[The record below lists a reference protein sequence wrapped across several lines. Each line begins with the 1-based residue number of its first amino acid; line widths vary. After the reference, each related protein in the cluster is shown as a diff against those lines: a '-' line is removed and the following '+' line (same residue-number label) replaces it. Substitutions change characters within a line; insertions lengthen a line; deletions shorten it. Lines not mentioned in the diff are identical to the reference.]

1 MAPSTRRTFIAGVA
15 ATAAQAVLAQTGAGR
30 HVAIV
35 VGLAAGGGTDGIARV
50 LQPRLQDALGQTVI
64 VENKVGASGLIAA
77 EYVAKAPPDGQTLM
91 LVPSGVIV
99 SSAVIRKKLPFAL
112 SDLAPVCL
120 VCTFPML
127 LVVDARL
134 PVKSLAELVAYIK
147 ANPSKANS
155 SGSGPAFQLQAALFA
170 QRIGAPIQF
179 VQYKGTNE
187 SVTGVVTGDVL
198 MTFAD
203 AGPAMGAIRGGRVR
217 VLAVTS
223 PQRVSDFPEAPTMRE
238 LGFTELEADYWMG
251 LMAPAR
257 TPAPQLQRIESEVR
271 RIMEMPDVKAGLA
284 TRQVEPHWSS
294 GADFGERIR
303 KDIAR
308 WNEVRT
314 VAGIAQV
321 D

>member
-1 MAPSTRRTFIAGVA
+1 
-15 ATAAQAVLAQTGAGR
+15 
-30 HVAIV
+30 
-35 VGLAAGGGTDGIARV
+35 
-50 LQPRLQDALGQTVI
+50 
-64 VENKVGASGLIAA
+64 
-77 EYVAKAPPDGQTLM
+77 VAKAPPDGQTLM

-99 SSAVIRKKLPFAL
+99 ASAVIRKKLPFAL
-112 SDLAPVCL
+112 GDLAPVCL

-127 LVVDARL
+127 LVVDAKL
-134 PVKSLAELVAYIK
+134 PVKSLADLVAYVK
-147 ANPSKANS
+147 ANPSRANS

-223 PQRVSDFPEAPTMRE
+223 PQRVSEFPDAPTMRE
-238 LGFTELEADYWMG
+238 LGFPELEADYWMG

-257 TPAPQLQRIESEVR
+257 TPAPQLLKIEAEVR
-271 RIMEMPDVKAGLA
+271 RIMELPDVKAGLA
-284 TRQVEPHWSS
+284 TKSVEPRWSS

-314 VAGIAQV
+314 VAGIPQV